1 MGIEL
6 EHDTDDVEV
15 VPSIPLDVVRRF
27 GPVSGELARQFANR
41 LQHYLA
47 EPLPAQARIN
57 LVRAVS
63 DATALALQAAR
74 DARR

>member
-1 MGIEL
+1 MDIEL
-6 EHDTDDVEV
+6 EDDADDAEV
-15 VPSIPLDVVRRF
+15 VPSIPLEVIRRF

-41 LQHYLA
+41 LQNDLVEA
-47 EPLPAQARIN
+47 LPAQARIN